1 MATGYSES
9 PAPYCA
15 LPAGVR
21 LGEVV
26 AGKYALQRI
35 VGAGGM
41 GVVIGAVHVQ
51 LDQRVAIKF
60 MSPLLLSSRDGV
72 ERFVREARLAARI
85 QCEHV
90 VRIFD
95 VATLEDG
102 TPYIVMEFLQ
112 GEDVG
117 ALLRRRG
124 RFPVGD
130 AVDVLLQAGEAM
142 AEAHV
147 DGVVHRDL
155 KPGNLFVCERPDGS
169 PLVKV
174 LDFGIS
180 KIVRRMGGGTEQGSL
195 LTGPHVLLGSPLYCS
210 PEQLRA
216 STTVDAR
223 SDIWAL
229 GAILYELVS
238 GTPPFRGATLLEI
251 STNVMNRNP
260 PPLSASRPEVPCEL
274 DDVVARC
281 LAKSPDERFATVAD
295 LARALVPFAPG
306 RALLSVERIES
317 VIRKSA
323 QPTDATCAPPVSG
336 VAPIRP
342 PSEETLPSRPDRPA
356 SRGGSG
362 REKLPRA
369 TPRWV
374 APVAIAAVAVALAA
388 LVASLAADPHGS
400 ASRSAPPTLPRPTL
414 ATLAASSTP
423 PARTTLDAIP
433 AATPPASTAIAPL
446 PETAPTPVD
455 STRRTPP
462 GRPAASPTR
471 REPDPWQFG
480 GLR

>member
-1 MATGYSES
+1 MATGYSDS

-15 LPAGVR
+15 LPPGVR
-21 LGEVV
+21 LGEIV
-26 AGKYALQRI
+26 AGKYALQRV

-41 GVVIGAVHVQ
+41 GVVVGAVHVQ

-60 MSPLLLSSRDGV
+60 MAPLLSSSPDGV
-72 ERFVREARLAARI
+72 ERFMREARLAARI

-95 VATLEDG
+95 VAALDDG

-117 ALLRRRG
+117 GMLRRRG
-124 RFPVGD
+124 RFSVGD
-130 AVDVLLQAGEAM
+130 AVDVVLQAGEAM

-180 KIVRRMGGGTEQGSL
+180 KIVRRAGGGTAHGSL

-216 STTVDAR
+216 STAVDAR

-251 STNVMNRNP
+251 STNVMTRNP
-260 PPLSASRPEVPCEL
+260 PPLSASRPEVPREL
-274 DDVVARC
+274 DDVLARC
-281 LAKSPDERFATVAD
+281 LAKSADERFASVAD
-295 LARALVPFAPG
+295 LARALAPFAPG

-317 VIRKSA
+317 VIRRSA
-323 QPTDATCAPPVSG
+323 PTTDATGASPVSG
-336 VAPIRP
+336 IAPTRP
-342 PSEETLPSRPDRPA
+342 TCDNTLPSRPDPT
-356 SRGGSG
+356 SRGGSR
-362 REKLPRA
+362 REKPPVAA
-369 TPRWV
+369 TRWV
-374 APVAIAAVAVALAA
+374 VPVAMAAVAAALAA
-388 LVASLAADPHGS
+388 VVASLAADSHVSRSGS
-400 ASRSAPPTLPRPTL
+400 APTTLPRPTL

-423 PARTTLDAIP
+423 PARATLDAIP
-433 AATPPASTAIAPL
+433 AATAPASAAIAPL
-446 PETAPTPVD
+446 PETALTPVD
-455 STRRTPP
+455 STRRTTPE
-462 GRPAASPTR
+462 RPAASPTR
-471 REPDPWQFG
+471 RVPDPWQFG

>member
-15 LPAGVR
+15 LPHGVR

-41 GVVIGAVHVQ
+41 GVVVGAMHVQ

-60 MSPLLLSSRDGV
+60 MSPLLSSNRDSV
-72 ERFVREARLAARI
+72 ERFMREARLAARI

-95 VATLEDG
+95 VAALDDG

-112 GEDVG
+112 GEDLG
-117 ALLRRRG
+117 ARLRRQG
-124 RFPVGD
+124 RFHVGD
-130 AVDVLLQAGEAM
+130 AVDVVLQAGEAM

-180 KIVRRMGGGTEQGSL
+180 KIVRRTGGGTERGSQ

-251 STNVMNRNP
+251 STNVIHRSP
-260 PPLSASRPEVPCEL
+260 PPLSASRPQVPREL

-281 LAKSPDERFATVAD
+281 LAKSPDDRFASVAEM
-295 LARALVPFAPG
+295 ARALAPFAPG
-306 RALLSVERIES
+306 RALISVERIES
-317 VIRKSA
+317 VIRRSA
-323 QPTDATCAPPVSG
+323 PTADATCPPPVSG
-336 VAPIRP
+336 VASTRP
-342 PSEETLPSRPDRPA
+342 PCEETLPSRPDLT
-356 SRGGSG
+356 SRGGARRG
-362 REKLPRA
+362 GPPLAA
-369 TPRWV
+369 TRWI
-374 APVAIAAVAVALAA
+374 APVAMSAMALALAA
-388 LVASLAADPHGS
+388 VVASLAAHPDVSG
-400 ASRSAPPTLPRPTL
+400 SRSAPATPPRPAL

-423 PARTTLDAIP
+423 SARATFDAIP

-446 PETAPTPVD
+446 PETAAAPVD
-455 STRRTPP
+455 STRRTTP
-462 GRPAASPTR
+462 GRQAAPGTR
-471 REPDPWQFG
+471 HVPDPWQFG
-480 GLR
+480 GLK